1 MSGRKKILFYTEGW
15 GNGGI
20 ESFIT
25 NAINALGSEDFDFS
39 VFCTH
44 DAPSVFDDNLRQLKV
59 PRFVVFKG
67 RKPGL
72 GRRFLESTREWGRLL
87 ASDRYDVV
95 HINTMNGMGFV
106 YAAIAKRN
114 NVPVRLVHSHNTHFG
129 QGLRLVKDMAHF
141 MGRQLWGS
149 CANRC
154 LACSTEAGEYLFGE
168 RPFEVVKNAINI
180 DRFRF
185 SLLVRERMRRELG
198 VMDNEILV
206 GNIGRLSE
214 AKNPVFQLEVFA
226 EFQRNNP
233 CAKYL
238 MVGSGEL
245 ESEVEEAIRRLDIG
259 GLVLRKASTSQ
270 PEKYLWALDAF
281 LMPSA
286 FEGLAMVCVEAQCA
300 GLPLLVSED
309 VSQEVELTDL
319 VSRCSLS
326 DSPTTWSQALA
337 DCLTR
342 YPVDRS
348 GYAKIISDSG
358 YSLPCFADTLKIV
371 YRLAR

>member
-1 MSGRKKILFYTEGW
+1 MSSRKKVLFYTEGW

-25 NAINALGSEDFDFS
+25 NAINAVGVEDFDFS
-39 VFCTH
+39 IFCTH
-44 DAPSVFDDNLRQLKV
+44 DAPSVFDDNLCQLKV

-67 RKPGL
+67 WKPGL
-72 GRRFLESTREWGRLL
+72 GRRFLESAREWGRLL

-106 YAAIAKRN
+106 YAAIAKRY
-114 NVPVRLVHSHNTHFG
+114 NVPVRIVHSHNAHFG
-129 QGLRLVKDMAHF
+129 QGLRLVKNIAHF
-141 MGRQLWGS
+141 MGRQLWGG

-168 RPFEVVKNAINI
+168 RPFEVLRNAINI

-185 SLLVRERMRRELG
+185 SLPARERIRRELG
-198 VMDNEILV
+198 VIDNEVLV

-226 EFQRNNP
+226 EFQRNNS
-233 CAKYL
+233 CARYL

-245 ESEVEEAIRRLDIG
+245 ESEVDEAIRRLDIG
-259 GLVLRKASTSQ
+259 ELVLRKASTPQ

-281 LMPSA
+281 LMPSS
-286 FEGLAMVCVEAQCA
+286 FEGLAMACVEAQCA

-309 VSQEVELTDL
+309 VSQEIELTDL
-319 VSRCSLS
+319 VCRCSLKEDLS
-326 DSPTTWSQALA
+326 VWTAKLTGLLA
-337 DCLTR
+337 TSG
-342 YPVDRS
+342 DRCS
-348 GYAKIISDSG
+348 YADEVARAG
-358 YSLPCFADTLKIV
+358 YSLRDMNSNLRQV
-371 YRLAR
+371 YAVV